1 MNLEFT
7 PHPVSRM
14 NRGGSG
20 APCFRVPQ
28 VQVKDSV
35 PVVGML
41 PLDYVTCLCSGEQR
55 AMEVEPGGGGEG
67 EVEPGEV
74 EAGGGGGQGE
84 GEGEGHCSSP

>member
-1 MNLEFT
+1 
-7 PHPVSRM
+7 M
-14 NRGGSG
+14 NRGASG

-35 PVVGML
+35 VGML
-41 PLDYVTCLCSGEQR
+41 PLDSVTCLCSGEQR

>member
-1 MNLEFT
+1 
-7 PHPVSRM
+7 M
-14 NRGGSG
+14 NRGASG

-35 PVVGML
+35 LVIGMV
-41 PLDYVTCLCSGEQR
+41 PLHYVTCLCSGEQR
-55 AMEVEPGGGGEG
+55 AMEQVGRGGEG
-67 EVEPGEV
+67 EFEPGEV